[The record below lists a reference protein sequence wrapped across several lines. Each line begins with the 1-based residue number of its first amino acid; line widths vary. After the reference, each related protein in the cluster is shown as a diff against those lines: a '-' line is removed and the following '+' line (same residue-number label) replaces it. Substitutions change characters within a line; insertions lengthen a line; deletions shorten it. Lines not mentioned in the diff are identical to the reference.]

1 MKLTESLTTTV
12 LAALLVLTVLTA
24 SPALAAQDDTDERL
38 TITVEEGEDGD
49 TVTVYLESSLP
60 NVAGVD
66 AKMNYNPDVV
76 QFADAKADE
85 LDNNALVSVNEDNQ
99 EGLLIL
105 SHGVPSRSAVDEP
118 SMTALTFEIVGEGD
132 MGFELVDSETSVYE
146 IVDGEPVSVDV
157 EPMPI
162 DVSTNDLSG
171 SDDGTTDSSDSTAG
185 DSSGESADTSESDS
199 SSDSSESD
207 SSGETS
213 SETSG
218 ESDSTDASG
227 NTDDAQSESATE
239 QPSET
244 ATMEDSGGSNLVSGV
259 GMLAVVAGFLFAV
272 AMLARDQM

>member
-12 LAALLVLTVLTA
+12 LAALLVLTVFTA
-24 SPALAAQDDTDERL
+24 SPALAAQDDADKRL

-66 AKMNYNPDVV
+66 AKMNYNPEVV
-76 QFADAKADE
+76 QFTEAEADE

-99 EGLLIL
+99 EGSLIL
-105 SHGVPSRSAVDEP
+105 SHGVPSSSAVDEP
-118 SMTALTFEIVGEGD
+118 SMTALTFEVVGEGN

-157 EPMPI
+157 KPMPI

-171 SDDGTTDSSDSTAG
+171 SDDGATDSSDAG
-185 DSSGESADTSESDS
+185 GDSGESDSTDDSDS

-207 SSGETS
+207 GSDETS
-213 SETSG
+213 SESAD
-218 ESDSTDASG
+218 ESDSQSADENADG
-227 NTDDAQSESATE
+227 DQSESATE

-244 ATMEDSGGSNLVSGV
+244 ATMEDDGGSNLVSGV

>member
-12 LAALLVLTVLTA
+12 LAALLVLTVFTA
-24 SPALAAQDDTDERL
+24 SPALAAQDDADKRL

-66 AKMNYNPDVV
+66 AKMNYNPEVV
-76 QFADAKADE
+76 QFTEAEADE

-99 EGLLIL
+99 EGSLIL
-105 SHGVPSRSAVDEP
+105 SHGVPSSSAVDEP
-118 SMTALTFEIVGEGD
+118 SMTALTFEVVGEGN

-157 EPMPI
+157 KPMPI

-171 SDDGTTDSSDSTAG
+171 SDDGATDSSDAG
-185 DSSGESADTSESDS
+185 GDSGESDSTGDSDS

-207 SSGETS
+207 GSDETS
-213 SETSG
+213 SESADEG
-218 ESDSTDASG
+218 DSQSADENADSD
-227 NTDDAQSESATE
+227 QSESATE

-244 ATMEDSGGSNLVSGV
+244 ATMEDDGGSNLVSGV

>member
-12 LAALLVLTVLTA
+12 LAALLVLTVFTA
-24 SPALAAQDDTDERL
+24 SPALAAQDDADKRL
-38 TITVEEGEDGD
+38 TITVEQGEDGD

-66 AKMNYNPDVV
+66 AKMNYNPEVV
-76 QFADAKADE
+76 QFTEAEADE

-99 EGLLIL
+99 EGSLIL
-105 SHGVPSRSAVDEP
+105 SHGVPSSSAVDEP
-118 SMTALTFEIVGEGD
+118 SMTALTFEVVGEGN

-157 EPMPI
+157 KPMPI

-171 SDDGTTDSSDSTAG
+171 SDDGATDSSDAG
-185 DSSGESADTSESDS
+185 GDSGESDSTDDSDS

-207 SSGETS
+207 GSDETS
-213 SETSG
+213 SESADEG
-218 ESDSTDASG
+218 DSQNADG
-227 NTDDAQSESATE
+227 DQSESATE

-244 ATMEDSGGSNLVSGV
+244 ATMEDDGGSNLVSGV

>member
-12 LAALLVLTVLTA
+12 LAALLVLTVFTA
-24 SPALAAQDDTDERL
+24 SPALAAQDDADKRL
-38 TITVEEGEDGD
+38 TITVEQGEDGD

-66 AKMNYNPDVV
+66 AKMNYNPEVV
-76 QFADAKADE
+76 QFTEAEADE

-99 EGLLIL
+99 AGSLIL
-105 SHGVPSRSAVDEP
+105 SHGVPSSSAVDEP
-118 SMTALTFEIVGEGD
+118 SMTALTFEVVGEGN

-157 EPMPI
+157 KPMPI

-171 SDDGTTDSSDSTAG
+171 SDDGATDSSDAG
-185 DSSGESADTSESDS
+185 GDSGESDSTDDSDS

-207 SSGETS
+207 GSDETS
-213 SETSG
+213 SESAD
-218 ESDSTDASG
+218 ESDSQSADENADG
-227 NTDDAQSESATE
+227 DQSESATE

-244 ATMEDSGGSNLVSGV
+244 ATMEDDGGSNLVSGV